1 MSWLF
6 TSGGRS
12 AGVSSSASLLPMN
25 TQGWFPLGLIAFLSL
40 QSKGLS
46 RIFSNT
52 IGKHQ
57 FFSTQFYD
65 PTLTLYM
72 TTEKTIALTI
82 QAFVGQIMS
91 LPMSIAAL
99 FNISNIWKKM
109 WCAHAHTHT
118 HTHTH
123 TYTHRNSTQPLKK
136 KVCHLQWHGWTWR
149 VSCWNRERQILYDI
163 IYLWL
168 LKNATNSESTKNKHP
183 NI

>member
-118 HTHTH
+118 HTYVYVHIYAHITFH
-123 TYTHRNSTQPLKK
+123 CPLFYKK
-136 KVCHLQWHGWTWR
+136 WAYIICTFLCFASLIQWRITPNHL
-149 VSCWNRERQILYDI
+149 V
-163 IYLWL
+163 L
-168 LKNATNSESTKNKHP
+168 L
-183 NI
+183 